1 MRARTAPNGRPPIP
15 PRPAPEQTGTDP
27 RERILRTAYE
37 LFTQHGLGTVGV
49 DRIVA
54 DAEVSKMTLYRH
66 FRSKDELIA
75 AVIERHRQ
83 LWLEDWLEPTTLE
96 RDGSPAERLLAVFV
110 SLGEWFADDN
120 FQGCLLI
127 NSVLETHDRSSTVR
141 GTSLQAIDDI
151 YDFLARL
158 ASETG
163 AADPERLAQRIHLL
177 VRGAIVA
184 ATEGRPYAV
193 REGHE
198 AARQL
203 VQEALDPLDA

>member
-1 MRARTAPNGRPPIP
+1 MLARTAPNGRPRIP

-37 LFTQHGLGTVGV
+37 LFTQHGLNTVGV

-54 DAEVSKMTLYRH
+54 EAEVSKMTLYRH

-75 AVIERHRQ
+75 AVLELHCR
-83 LWLEDWLEPTTLE
+83 LWLQDWLEPTTLE
-96 RDGSPAERLLAVFV
+96 RDDSPVERLLGVFV
-110 SLGEWFADDN
+110 SLNEWFADEN
-120 FQGCLLI
+120 FEGCLLL
-127 NSVLETHDRSSTVR
+127 NSVLETHERSSTVR
-141 GTSLQAIDDI
+141 RTSLQAIDAV
-151 YDFLARL
+151 YGFLARL

-177 VRGAIVA
+177 VRGSIVA
-184 ATEGRPYAV
+184 ATEGRSYAL
-193 REGHE
+193 REGQE

-203 VQEALDPLDA
+203 VQEAVSPLHA

>member
-1 MRARTAPNGRPPIP
+1 VRARTAPNGRPRIP
-15 PRPAPEQTGTDP
+15 PRPAPEEAGTDP

-75 AVIERHRQ
+75 AVIERHCQ
-83 LWLEDWLEPTTLE
+83 LWLENWLEPTTLE
-96 RDGSPAERLLAVFV
+96 QDGSPAERLLAVFV
-110 SLGEWFADDN
+110 SLNEWFADEN
-120 FQGCLLI
+120 FQGCLLL

-141 GTSLQAIDDI
+141 RTSLHAIDGI
-151 YDFLARL
+151 YEFLARL

-177 VRGAIVA
+177 MRGAIVA
-184 ATEGRPYAV
+184 ATEGRPYAL
-193 REGHE
+193 REGQE

-203 VQEALDPLDA
+203 VQEAVNPLHA